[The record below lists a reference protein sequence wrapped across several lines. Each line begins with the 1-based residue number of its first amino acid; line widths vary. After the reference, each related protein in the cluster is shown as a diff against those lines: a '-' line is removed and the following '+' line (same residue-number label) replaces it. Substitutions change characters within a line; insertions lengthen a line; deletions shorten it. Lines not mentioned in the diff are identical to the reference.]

1 MVVGRGAGRQDR
13 SAAVTRSLFEMSALS
28 RRDVLVG
35 GACGAAVL
43 ATGGMPDPVNA
54 AAAAEKEVHGI
65 SAFGDL
71 KYAPDFPHFD
81 YVDPRAPKGGL
92 LSQSVSSRGFNG
104 SFLTFNSLNAYILKG
119 DGALGMDM
127 TFASLMVRA
136 NDEPDAMYGLAAR
149 AVRITPDRQTYTFLL
164 RPEAR
169 FHDGSKLTAQDVA
182 FSLNILKEKGHPI
195 IAQFLRDF
203 LGAEAIDD
211 ASVRVRFAE
220 KRARDVPL
228 FLASLPIFS
237 RAYYEARPF
246 DETTL
251 EIPLGS
257 GGYKVGRFEA
267 GRYIEFERV
276 KDWWGAGLPVSRGQ
290 WNFDNVRYEYYRDR
304 EVAFEGF
311 TGKNYLFREEFTSR
325 VWATRYDFPAIR
337 DGRVKREVLPDETP
351 SGAQGW
357 FINTRR
363 DKFSDSRLREAL
375 ILAFDFEWTNK
386 NIMYG
391 SYDRTLSVFQ
401 NSDMMAEGK
410 PAGDELKLLEPFRGK
425 VPDEVFSAVFVPP
438 VSDGS
443 GQDRAL
449 LRRATQLLQDAGIL
463 IKDGKRHTPKGER
476 IAIEFLLEE
485 PSFQPHHMPYIKNLN
500 TIGID
505 ATVRVVDPVQYRRRV
520 DEFDFDIT
528 VQRFGFSTT
537 PGDALRN
544 YFSSQAASLKGSQNL
559 AGIAEPAIDA
569 MIERII
575 AADTRAELVIACRAL
590 DRLIR
595 AGRYWVPHWY
605 KASHWIAYWDQFSR
619 PPKKPRFA
627 RGVVETWWYDRD
639 KAAKL
644 ERAG

>member
-1 MVVGRGAGRQDR
+1 VSRNSRHHGA
-13 SAAVTRSLFEMSALS
+13 VS

-35 GACGAAVL
+35 GACGAAAL
-43 ATGGMPDPVNA
+43 ATGGTLGPAQANT
-54 AAAAEKEVHGI
+54 EKEVHGI

-71 KYAPDFPHFD
+71 KYPKDFAHFD
-81 YVDPRAPKGGL
+81 YVNPQAPKGGL

-104 SFLTFNSLNAYILKG
+104 SFLTFNSLNGYILKG
-119 DGALGMDM
+119 DGALGLDT
-127 TFASLMVRA
+127 TFASLMTRA
-136 NDEPDAMYGLAAR
+136 HDEPDAMYGLAAR
-149 AVRITPDRQTYTFLL
+149 AVRVTPDRQTYTFLL

-169 FHDGSKLTAQDVA
+169 FHDGSKLTARDVA

-203 LGAEAIDD
+203 RGAEAVDD
-211 ASVRVRFAE
+211 ATVRTQFAE
-220 KRARDVPL
+220 KCARDVPL
-228 FLASLPIFS
+228 FLAALPIFS
-237 RAYYEARPF
+237 RAYYETRPF

-257 GGYKVGRFEA
+257 GGYKIGRFEA
-267 GRYIEFERV
+267 GRFIEYERV
-276 KDWWGAGLPVSRGQ
+276 KDWWGASLPAWRGQ
-290 WNFDNVRYEYYRDR
+290 WNFDTLRYEYYRDR

-311 TGKNYLFREEFTSR
+311 TAKNYLFREEFTSR
-325 VWATRYDFPAIR
+325 VWATRYDFPALR

-363 DKFSDSRLREAL
+363 EKFADRRLREAL

-391 SYDRTLSVFQ
+391 SYDRTHSVFQ
-401 NSDMMAEGK
+401 NSDMMAQGK
-410 PAGDELKLLEPFRGK
+410 PQGEELKLLEPFRGK
-425 VPDEVFSAVFVPP
+425 VPDDVFEDAFVPP
-438 VSDGS
+438 VTDGS

-449 LRRATQLLQDAGIL
+449 LRKAAQLLQDAGCH
-463 IKDGKRHTPKGER
+463 IKDGKRHTPKGEK
-476 IAIEFLLEE
+476 ITIEFLLEE

-505 ATVRVVDPVQYRRRV
+505 ATVRMVDPVQYRRRV

-544 YFSSQAASLKGSQNL
+544 YFSSQSAALKGSQNL
-559 AGIAEPAIDA
+559 AGIADPAIDA
-569 MIERII
+569 MIEKVI
-575 AADTRAELVIACRAL
+575 AAQTRDELVIAARAL

-595 AGRYWVPHWY
+595 VGRFWVPHWY
-605 KASHWIAYWDQFSR
+605 KASHWVAYWDQFSR
-619 PPKKPRFA
+619 PAKKPRFS
-627 RGVVETWWYDRD
+627 RGVAETWWFDRD
-639 KAAKL
+639 KASKL